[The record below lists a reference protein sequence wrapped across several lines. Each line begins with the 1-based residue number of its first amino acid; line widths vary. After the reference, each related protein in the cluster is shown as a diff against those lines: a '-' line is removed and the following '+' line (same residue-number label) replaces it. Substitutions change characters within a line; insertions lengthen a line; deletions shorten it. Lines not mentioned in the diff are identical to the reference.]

1 VLCSLSEAI
10 RYSGFKNIRIL
21 KLMSRPSHSEFKTP
35 TKSRQAK
42 VVLRMD
48 DARVVDG
55 MGLDGGDEGVL
66 WPFPSCLSNEPML
79 ICFLSMTDS
88 TNGHDKSHSRE
99 KGCAARCA
107 WALVAQGTV
116 LRVFPPPQDPS
127 SP

>member
-1 VLCSLSEAI
+1 MVAGVCVEL
-10 RYSGFKNIRIL
+10 RTDDFGGNGR
-21 KLMSRPSHSEFKTP
+21 MGWRDHGW
-35 TKSRQAK
+35 

-66 WPFPSCLSNEPML
+66 WPFLSCLSNEPML